1 MNRQTLAGIIAGAVV
16 LAVIIF
22 GAIAFSGSGD
32 GTMTMPDG
40 STMPADEMDEGMGA
54 DDEGSTN
61 PSSVPFDR
69 AFIDAMVPHHR
80 SAIEMVQEAKRA
92 GLSNPEV
99 VQIAND
105 IVSVQQQEIAQMLDW
120 REAWFGSREID
131 PAGAAELGLSDEMMG
146 MEHEMGSIE
155 TAAVVDVAFSEA
167 MISHHEGAI
176 EMAKL
181 ALDRG
186 QHAEVIRLAE
196 EIIAAQEREIA
207 ILQPHAEGHGGS

>member
-1 MNRQTLAGIIAGAVV
+1 MSRQTLAAVVAGAVV
-16 LAVIIF
+16 LAVIVF
-22 GAIAFSGSGD
+22 GAIAFTGSGD

-40 STMPADEMDEGMGA
+40 STMAADEMDDGMSTE
-54 DDEGSTN
+54 DDSST
-61 PSSVPFDR
+61 SSSSIPFDR

-99 VQIAND
+99 VRVAND
-105 IVSVQQQEIAQMLDW
+105 IVRAQQKEIAQMLDW

-131 PAGAAELGLSDEMMG
+131 PGGAAELGLSDEMMG

-155 TAAVVDVAFSEA
+155 TADDVDMAFAEA
-167 MISHHEGAI
+167 MIPHHQGAI

-181 ALDRG
+181 ALDRA
-186 QHAEVIRLAE
+186 QHDEITRLAE

-207 ILQPHAEGHGGS
+207 ILQPYA